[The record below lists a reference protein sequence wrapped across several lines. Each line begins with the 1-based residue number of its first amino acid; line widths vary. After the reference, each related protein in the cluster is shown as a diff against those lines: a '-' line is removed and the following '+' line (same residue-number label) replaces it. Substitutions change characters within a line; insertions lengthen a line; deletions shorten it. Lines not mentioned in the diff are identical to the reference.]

1 VKSKWSKRSVVTPCT
16 HRLKQ
21 AFALTQK
28 MRATFALGAAVVF
41 MMSVQSTSVASA
53 ANTSVK
59 SVSGNNSRLSF
70 SCNWTEPFDS
80 MEIANGLVS
89 YSFSGD
95 KPEIL
100 LNPALTRIGTKVR
113 VQGTLVGKPFAV
125 LITNI
130 SFTDSEP
137 EAAVPYS
144 VSIIGGE
151 GSVNGGK
158 GGCIRYGDGT
168 TPRTVIGVA
177 TDDVLNIRSQAK
189 ATAPILDTASNG
201 ERIWVY
207 PNTLRGSWMKVS
219 TFRDGTTTSKGTVL
233 SGWINAKFLSPS

>member
-1 VKSKWSKRSVVTPCT
+1 MKAVV
-16 HRLKQ
+16 
-21 AFALTQK
+21 ALTRK
-28 MRATFALGAAVVF
+28 LSARFALGAAVVF
-41 MMSVQSTSVASA
+41 MTSVPSTSVASA
-53 ANTSVK
+53 ANASVK

-70 SCNWTEPFDS
+70 SCSWTEPFDS
-80 MEIANGLVS
+80 MEIANGQVS

-95 KPEIL
+95 KSETM
-100 LNPALTRIGTKVR
+100 LNPALTRTGSKVR
-113 VQGTLVGKPFAV
+113 VQGSLVGKPFAA

-168 TPRTVIGVA
+168 TPRTVVGVA
-177 TDDVLNIRSQAK
+177 VDDILNIRSQAK
-189 ATAPILDTASNG
+189 STAPVLDTASNG
-201 ERIWVY
+201 EHVWVY
-207 PNTLRGSWMKVS
+207 PLTLKGGWIKVS
-219 TFRDGTTTSKGTVL
+219 AYRDGTAKSKGTVI
-233 SGWINAKFLSPS
+233 SGWVKEKFLSPS